1 MTITLATQSGLIERI
16 CRILLLVVQ
25 WCEGLGLRSPLQHL
39 ALFLVASYQR
49 HISPHKGFNCAHRTL
64 TGELS
69 CSEYF
74 RQTLQQ
80 NGLSQALTE
89 LPSRLFMCKQ
99 SSRILY
105 RQRYF
110 AIAPDPEKSQPNPP
124 DLEKTPIN
132 TPDLEKKPN
141 TPDLEKKSSTSNPEQ
156 TPINTPNLKKKPK
169 RQQNTNQFCV
179 ELLDCGCLSY
189 DNVSCLSGSDSSPAD
204 STIFDDGLDLSDSS
218 PADSNLSDCDLSD
231 CGDTDGCGF

>member
-1 MTITLATQSGLIERI
+1 
-16 CRILLLVVQ
+16 
-25 WCEGLGLRSPLQHL
+25 LRSLLQHL
-39 ALFLVASYQR
+39 ALFFVASYQR

-89 LPSRLFMCKQ
+89 LPPRLVTCKQ

-105 RQRYF
+105 RQRYL
-110 AIAPDPEKSQPNPP
+110 AISPDPEASQP
-124 DLEKTPIN
+124 N

-141 TPDLEKKSSTSNPEQ
+141 TP
-156 TPINTPNLKKKPK
+156 NLKKKPK
-169 RQQNTNQFCV
+169 RHQNTNQVCG
-179 ELLDCGCLSY
+179 ELLDCGCLNY
-189 DNVSCLSGSDSSPAD
+189 GNVSCLSGSDSSPDD
-204 STIFDDGLDLSDSS
+204 STIFDGGLDLSDSS
-218 PADSNLSDCDLSD
+218 TTDSSPADSTIFDGGLDLSDSSTTDSHLSDCDCSD
-231 CGDTDGCGF
+231 CGDIDGCGF